1 MITLR
6 KLFDA
11 RNKAFL
17 ELAET
22 WKAKVAE
29 AVSNLEKTVIGAAEQ
44 GGYSYTL
51 ITIPPDLDG
60 YFICREYARKE
71 FRKVI
76 APDIAISDEVGKLVI
91 YW

>member
-11 RNKAFL
+11 RDKAFL

-29 AVSNLEKTVIGAAEQ
+29 AVSNLEKNVIEAAEQ
-44 GGYSYTL
+44 GRHSYTL
-51 ITIPPDLDG
+51 ITIPPELED

-76 APDIAISDEVGKLVI
+76 APEIAISEEVGKLVI